1 MNSFWSKTKSFFA
14 QEKVILFIYV
24 LAGFV
29 IALQHYLHGSYNNYK
44 IFKASTAHLL
54 ARQNLHVEYPNEY
67 FDLFL
72 YHPTFAVLF
81 APFAW
86 MPMWVGMCVWN
97 IFSALTVFY
106 AIKFLPISAKQ
117 KNFMWWFIFVELM
130 TALHNLQTNPL
141 IAALIVWTFV
151 NLENQKTVAT
161 GFVSSLGFFIK
172 GYGGI
177 SAALLPFYRKD
188 FFKNVFVYILF
199 FGILAILPAFVVGF
213 DQLPRLYSEWQTLL
227 VEDHKVNYGVSIIG
241 LICTLIT
248 TSIPIIYIQLVGLI
262 CLGLFLAYGFF
273 LVKNQDVTL
282 RISVVA
288 YLMMW
293 VILFNHA
300 AESNTHVIS
309 IVGVAFWYLISPK
322 NKLTKALVIFVFIL
336 TILSPTD
343 VFPKFIRDKYVI
355 PYNLKAL
362 PVLLVWLHLQYL
374 VFTQKYQPLHEQN
387 D

>member
-1 MNSFWSKTKSFFA
+1 MKTSWQKGKSFFL
-14 QEKVILFIYV
+14 QEKTIIGIYI

-29 IALQHYLHGSYNNYK
+29 IALQHYLHGSFNNYK
-44 IFKASTAHLL
+44 IFRASTAHLL
-54 ARQNLHVEYPNEY
+54 NRQNLYLEYPNEY
-67 FDLFL
+67 YDLFL

-81 APFAW
+81 APFTW
-86 MPMWVGMCVWN
+86 IPIWIGMCVWN
-97 IFSALTVFY
+97 VFSALTVFY
-106 AIKFLPISAKQ
+106 AIKYLPIPHKQ
-117 KNFMWWFIFVELM
+117 KTFVWWFIFIELM

-151 NLENQKTVAT
+151 NLENGKTVST

-177 SAALLPFYRKD
+177 SAVLLLFYRKD
-188 FFKNVFVYILF
+188 FFKNVLVYILF
-199 FGILAILPAFVVGF
+199 FGFLAILPAFVVGF
-213 DQLPRLYSEWQTLL
+213 DQLPLLYQEWLTLL
-227 VEDHKVNYGVSIIG
+227 QEDHKVNYGVSVIG

-248 TSIPIIYIQLVGLI
+248 TSIPIIYIQLFGLI
-262 CLGLFLAYGFF
+262 CLGIFITFCFF
-273 LVKNQDVTL
+273 FVKNHSLAL
-282 RISVVA
+282 RISIMS
-288 YLMMW
+288 YIMIW

-309 IVGVAFWYLISPK
+309 VIGVAFWYLISPK
-322 NKLTKALVIFVFIL
+322 NTLTKGLIIFVFVL

-343 VFPKFIRDKYVI
+343 IFPKYIRNSYVI

-362 PVLLVWLHLQYL
+362 PVLFVWLHLQYI

-387 D
+387 H